1 MSLARHPFNETINN
15 GEGGTDVGS
24 PKPWFLPPTPLL
36 LTSKHQVTMNEK
48 EIRAKYE
55 AQVCATQMEFDR
67 IMSEM
72 NTEQTHL
79 NHPYLDRERELARQK
94 ELLEQQKQAIN
105 IQLNAIKL
113 ERLDLEQ
120 KRKDINR
127 VFHDLKHDLIMLNPR
142 ENYARPK
149 DESDE

>member
-1 MSLARHPFNETINN
+1 
-15 GEGGTDVGS
+15 
-24 PKPWFLPPTPLL
+24 
-36 LTSKHQVTMNEK
+36 MNEK

-67 IMSEM
+67 LMSEM

-79 NHPYLDRERELARQK
+79 NHPYLDRERELIKQK
-94 ELLEQQKQAIN
+94 KLLEQQKSAIN
-105 IQLNAIKL
+105 IQLDAIKL

-127 VFHDLKHDLIMLNPR
+127 VFHDLKHELIMMNPL
-142 ENYARPK
+142 ENYAK
-149 DESDE
+149 EQ

>member
-1 MSLARHPFNETINN
+1 
-15 GEGGTDVGS
+15 
-24 PKPWFLPPTPLL
+24 
-36 LTSKHQVTMNEK
+36 MNEK

-55 AQVCATQMEFDR
+55 ARKCETRMEFDR

-72 NTEQTHL
+72 NIEQNHL
-79 NHPYLDRERELARQK
+79 NHPYLDRERELAKQK
-94 ELLEQQKQAIN
+94 ELLKQQIQAIN
-105 IQLNAIKL
+105 IQLNAINV

-142 ENYARPK
+142 ESYAK
-149 DESDE
+149 IADS

>member
-1 MSLARHPFNETINN
+1 
-15 GEGGTDVGS
+15 
-24 PKPWFLPPTPLL
+24 
-36 LTSKHQVTMNEK
+36 MNE
-48 EIRAKYE
+48 IREKYPPRE
-55 AQVCATQMEFDR
+55 VDNQVEFER

-94 ELLEQQKQAIN
+94 GMLEQQKKAID
-105 IQLNAIKL
+105 IQLNVIKL

-127 VFHDLKHDLIMLNPR
+127 VFHEIKHEFIMMNPK
-142 ENYARPK
+142 EKFINVKQEA
-149 DESDE
+149 

>member
-1 MSLARHPFNETINN
+1 
-15 GEGGTDVGS
+15 
-24 PKPWFLPPTPLL
+24 
-36 LTSKHQVTMNEK
+36 MNEK

-79 NHPYLDRERELARQK
+79 NHPYLDRDREIAQQRENIRIQMQALKTQDAALKIERM
-94 ELLEQQKQAIN
+94 
-105 IQLNAIKL
+105 
-113 ERLDLEQ
+113 DLEQ

-127 VFHDLKHDLIMLNPR
+127 IFHDLRHELIMLNPR
-142 ENYARPK
+142 ENYAK
-149 DESDE
+149 ATAE

>member
-1 MSLARHPFNETINN
+1 
-15 GEGGTDVGS
+15 
-24 PKPWFLPPTPLL
+24 
-36 LTSKHQVTMNEK
+36 MNEK

-55 AQVCATQMEFDR
+55 ARKCENQMEFDR
-67 IMSEM
+67 LMSEM

-79 NHPYLDRERELARQK
+79 NHPYLDRERELAKQK

-105 IQLNAIKL
+105 IQLNAIKV
-113 ERLDLEQ
+113 ERIDLDQ

-127 VFHDLKHDLIMLNPR
+127 IFHDLKHELIMLNPR
-142 ENYARPK
+142 EQYARPK